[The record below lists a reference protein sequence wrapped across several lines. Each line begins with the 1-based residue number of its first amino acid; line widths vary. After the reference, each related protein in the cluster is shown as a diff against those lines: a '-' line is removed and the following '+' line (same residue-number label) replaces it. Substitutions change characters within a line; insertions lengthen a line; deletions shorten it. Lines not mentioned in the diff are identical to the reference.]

1 MELTDKIRGLELIK
15 NHIAKH
21 YDPQYEFMEIA
32 LSEVIYDLKEMKNDN
47 HKNDN
52 EYSCCKT

>member
-32 LSEVIYDLKEMKNDN
+32 ISEVIHDLKEMKNDN
-47 HKNDN
+47 QKNDI
-52 EYSCCKT
+52 EF